1 MEDYEKKILDAIYK
15 DVQAESQL
23 VLEELNSEVEKMHNE
38 QLSIFKKSLEKETEH
53 YCEKEI
59 NDLRIAAANKK
70 SQVKFDYMQQLLNI
84 RLQYIKE
91 ILNEVEKEL
100 QEFVKSAKYE
110 QYLSENLKQT
120 PVKESGYF
128 VVRKEDVKLM
138 QSLLDEKGWHN
149 KIQVAYFQFGGYCY
163 IDEKQGLEYSC
174 DLKEK
179 LEDSLEWFKSH
190 SGFIL
195 EGKE

>member
-70 SQVKFDYMQQLLNI
+70 SQVKF
-84 RLQYIKE
+84 
-91 ILNEVEKEL
+91 
-100 QEFVKSAKYE
+100 
-110 QYLSENLKQT
+110 
-120 PVKESGYF
+120 
-128 VVRKEDVKLM
+128 
-138 QSLLDEKGWHN
+138 
-149 KIQVAYFQFGGYCY
+149 
-163 IDEKQGLEYSC
+163 
-174 DLKEK
+174 
-179 LEDSLEWFKSH
+179 
-190 SGFIL
+190 
-195 EGKE
+195 